1 MRILLIDNED
11 LVLEFWRTCLE
22 DGLPGVEISEY
33 QSEKLGRPAADFDW
47 SVYDLLLLDYDLGR
61 GENGIEWLQ
70 AFSSQSGFPITVLI
84 TAVTE
89 PDVVA
94 RALRCGAD
102 GYLNKTEMTPARLVA
117 TVIDVTQGP
126 LVEPQTPVPVTSAVR
141 PPQPGTETSLA
152 LDEIAGGAN
161 YRFGRCIGKGAMSM
175 VYLAERSTDGQTVV
189 IKVLDRRLASDEE
202 FVARFRLEGPLVADL
217 NSPYVV

>member
-11 LVLEFWRTCLE
+11 LVLKFWRICLE
-22 DGLPGVEISEY
+22 DGLPGVDISEY

-47 SVYDLLLLDYDLGR
+47 SAYDLLLLDYDLGR
-61 GENGIEWLQ
+61 GENGIDWLQ
-70 AFSSQSGFPITVLI
+70 AFSGQPGFPITVLI
-84 TAVTE
+84 TAVSD

-126 LVEPQTPVPVTSAVR
+126 LVEPQVLAPVKSTAQAL
-141 PPQPGTETSLA
+141 QPGAETSFA
-152 LDEIAGGAN
+152 LDEIADGAS

-189 IKVLDRRLASDEE
+189 IKVLDRRLASDAE
-202 FVARFRLEGPLVADL
+202 FVT
-217 NSPYVV
+217 